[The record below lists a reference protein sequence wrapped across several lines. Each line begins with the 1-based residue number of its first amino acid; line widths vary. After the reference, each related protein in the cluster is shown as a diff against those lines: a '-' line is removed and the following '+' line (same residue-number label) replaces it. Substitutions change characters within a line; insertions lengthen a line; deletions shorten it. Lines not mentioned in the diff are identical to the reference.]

1 MTDPYSKAR
10 AHTQTL
16 VNKFCLSLADLT
28 TNEVIDLELQL
39 KNYLAP
45 IKQQLKVKVGD
56 PAVQSIDLLKAL
68 LDRHAYDSSEHRE
81 LGTRIEKFI
90 EEDVEKRQRKIDS
103 IIQKSCRV
111 KKLTLCL
118 KLCNPYLTPNRLD
131 LPSNDNYA
139 IESDLNDNLRR
150 KLLNL
155 PRRQLEPP
163 NRYKPYSS
171 TLFTQ
176 AGFEPFI
183 ENSIY
188 LSKHY
193 YSCSSIKKLEHLRI
207 QLEVQPQLIH
217 LEMTTLG
224 DINTSQAYE
233 IIEKDFKIFQ
243 AELKKTNTILDKLK
257 RAEYAELKGYIT
269 KISPQLDNNTAAKIV
284 FHPDNYA
291 VMKEI
296 RRIEKR
302 ILTRKNRK
310 KTDNVRKKLY
320 VLSFFP
326 NQINRNEFPSYA
338 APKRNN
344 LISAFLAQEDQS
356 IKDIIQSKKYS
367 EYKKSKKQY
376 EISVPKELIK
386 KIKKLAKSNKITEQL
401 LINIIF
407 QDDHDKYQNFTDS
420 LAKSLK
426 ENTQPPILL
435 PETGNA
441 KEQLSAEHIEQ
452 AIDVPASEEQQ
463 SAQQSEE
470 RHTHVNQASPA
481 RSRAHVT
488 ATIRKKKLIFPL
500 PEKNTR
506 ELEQAMKKLTE
517 AVEHIG
523 KAGLDPQNN
532 SVQQAVNS
540 KDHLNTPQTTLSRK
554 H

>member
-10 AHTQTL
+10 AHTHSL
-16 VNKFCLSLADLT
+16 VNKFCLSLAGLT
-28 TNEVIDLELQL
+28 TNEVIDLERQL

-45 IKQQLKVKVGD
+45 IKQSLKAKAGH
-56 PAVQSIDLLKAL
+56 PAVQSIGLLKTL
-68 LDRHAYDSSEHRE
+68 FDRHVYGSSGHRE
-81 LGTRIEKFI
+81 LGTRIEKII

-118 KLCNPYLTPNRLD
+118 KLGTPYLNPNRLN
-131 LPSNDNYA
+131 LIYGGNYA
-139 IESDLNDNLRR
+139 AESDLNDALRD
-150 KLLNL
+150 KLKHSH
-155 PRRQLEPP
+155 RGQLDEHS
-163 NRYKPYSS
+163 RYKPYPS

-183 ENSIY
+183 ENSSY
-188 LSKHY
+188 LSKCYH
-193 YSCSSIKKLEHLRI
+193 SCSSIKKLEHLRI

-257 RAEYAELKGYIT
+257 RAEYAELKEYIT
-269 KISPQLDNNTAAKIV
+269 KISPQSDKNTAAKIV
-284 FHPDNYA
+284 LHPEKDA

-320 VLSFFP
+320 VLSFFS

-367 EYKKSKKQY
+367 EYKKSKKQH

-420 LAKSLK
+420 LAQSLK

-441 KEQLSAEHIEQ
+441 KEQQSAEHIEQ

-481 RSRAHVT
+481 RSRRHVT
-488 ATIRKKKLIFPL
+488 VTIRKKKTYL
-500 PEKNTR
+500 PS
-506 ELEQAMKKLTE
+506 
-517 AVEHIG
+517 
-523 KAGLDPQNN
+523 P
-532 SVQQAVNS
+532 
-540 KDHLNTPQTTLSRK
+540 
-554 H
+554 